1 MWTYGIQNPIMM
13 KSRLGIQSDMKR
25 AYLSEAVCR
34 EVVQQGCLH
43 EAMWQGWFGG
53 WDFWFKLCGVLFTQG
68 QQVTSSVLYIVSS
81 IIPLYYLIRNT
92 RSMIDVRAM
101 VSEGQL
107 AAQKA
112 LTGTS
117 RKKKASPRTLP
128 DNFSAARPRT
138 GSAPRSLSDAGASR
152 VHFSHPSSA
161 RLSTC
166 APSSS
171 CSWHQE
177 FCVALTR
184 DTSDKQKRGT
194 YPGADSE
201 GLLRRQLSTASA
213 SSDPERP
220 VCSLLAISAPLL
232 A

>member
-1 MWTYGIQNPIMM
+1 MQVGGLQMWTYGIQNPIMM

-68 QQVTSSVLYIVSS
+68 QQVTSSVIYIVSS

-117 RKKKASPRTLP
+117 RKKKASPRPLP

-166 APSSS
+166 LFLPPPPAPGIKS
-171 CSWHQE
+171 
-177 FCVALTR
+177 FV
-184 DTSDKQKRGT
+184 
-194 YPGADSE
+194 
-201 GLLRRQLSTASA
+201 LR
-213 SSDPERP
+213 
-220 VCSLLAISAPLL
+220 
-232 A
+232 